1 MRITVKNGLPEILV
15 ERRIPSASAL
25 ARMMTPYLGK
35 QLSTSQITR
44 YMRDAPP
51 AFDLKFIGA
60 ACSALR
66 CLPTD
71 LFKIQIECG
80 SDDEIADLGLLPK
93 RVEVVRT
100 ETRGSSRSKPDSPA
114 ESGAKRSNEGRS
126 KVKESI
132 HTGPKADVFPFR
144 RK

>member
-1 MRITVKNGLPEILV
+1 MRIIVENGLPEILA
-15 ERRIPSASAL
+15 ERRIRSASEF
-25 ARMMTPYLGK
+25 ARQMAPHLGK
-35 QLSTSQITR
+35 TLSTSQITR

-60 ACSALR
+60 ACSALH

-71 LFKIQIECG
+71 LFKIRIECEPG
-80 SDDEIADLGLLPK
+80 EDLAEFGTLPK

-100 ETRGSSRSKPDSPA
+100 ASDRSPRSDSDTPA
-114 ESGAKRSNEGRS
+114 PSAEERLSDGRS
-126 KVKESI
+126 KVPESI
-132 HTGPKADVFPFR
+132 HTGPKAHVFPFD

>member
-1 MRITVKNGLPEILV
+1 MRISVENGLPDIV
-15 ERRIPSASAL
+15 AERRIRSASAL
-25 ARMMTPYLGK
+25 ARLMAPYLGK
-35 QLSTSQITR
+35 KLSTSQITR

-51 AFDLKFIGA
+51 SFDLKFIEA

-71 LFKIQIECG
+71 LFRVRIECG
-80 SDDEIADLGLLPK
+80 PDDDLADLGTLPK

-100 ETRGSSRSKPDSPA
+100 GPDASSRDATDSPA
-114 ESGAKRSNEGRS
+114 DNGAKRSDERRS
-126 KVKESI
+126 KVEGSI
-132 HTGPKADVFPFR
+132 HTGPKADVFPFQ

>member
-1 MRITVKNGLPEILV
+1 MRMTVENGLPDILA
-15 ERRIPSASAL
+15 ERRIRSASAL
-25 ARMMTPYLGK
+25 ARLMAPYLGR

-51 AFDLKFIGA
+51 AFDLKFIEA

-71 LFKIQIECG
+71 LFKIRIECG
-80 SDDEIADLGLLPK
+80 QDDDLTDLGSLPK

-100 ETRGSSRSKPDSPA
+100 QPRRSSRSNTDAPA
-114 ESGAKRSNEGRS
+114 ESGAKRLNEGRS

>member
-1 MRITVKNGLPEILV
+1 MRIIVENGLPEILA
-15 ERRIPSASAL
+15 ERRIRSASAL
-25 ARMMTPYLGK
+25 ARLMAPYLGK

-51 AFDLKFIGA
+51 AFDLVFIGA

-71 LFKIQIECG
+71 LFNIRIECG
-80 SDDEIADLGLLPK
+80 ADDDLAELGSLPK

-100 ETRGSSRSKPDSPA
+100 RPHRSSSSNADSPG

-126 KVKESI
+126 KAKESI
-132 HTGPKADVFPFR
+132 HTGPRADIFPFR